1 MKIKIIFTAVILLVS
16 IIVVWQYVL
25 PSYGEI
31 KTLRTAIGQRQE
43 TAQSLNVFAQKL
55 ETLRQQY
62 AENEKSIERLYKIL
76 PAAKGTAE
84 FLNNADY
91 LSFQSGMILGAINF
105 SEQARSASSGQS
117 AEGRA
122 VTPSAAEGTQ
132 GAGSQKT
139 EAAAAPDAI
148 LTDLSATGTYE
159 SFKSFL
165 SGLEENLRL
174 TDVRS
179 ISFAGK
185 GENANLFE
193 FKISAKI
200 YYKE

>member
-1 MKIKIIFTAVILLVS
+1 MRIKIIFAIVILLAS
-16 IIVVWQYVL
+16 IIAAWQYVFPL
-25 PSYGEI
+25 YGEI
-31 KTLRTAIGQRQE
+31 KTLKTGISQKQE
-43 TAQSLNVFAQKL
+43 TIQSLNVFAQKL
-55 ETLRQQY
+55 ETLKQQY
-62 AENEKSIERLYKIL
+62 AENEKLIERLYKIL

-105 SEQARSASSGQS
+105 SEQAQESKIVASSVS
-117 AEGRA
+117 EGR
-122 VTPSAAEGTQ
+122 Q
-132 GAGSQKT
+132 GAAPQGT
-139 EAAAAPDAI
+139 AAAVAPDVI

-165 SGLEENLRL
+165 SGLEKNLRL
-174 TDVRS
+174 TDVQS
-179 ISFAGK
+179 ISFTGK